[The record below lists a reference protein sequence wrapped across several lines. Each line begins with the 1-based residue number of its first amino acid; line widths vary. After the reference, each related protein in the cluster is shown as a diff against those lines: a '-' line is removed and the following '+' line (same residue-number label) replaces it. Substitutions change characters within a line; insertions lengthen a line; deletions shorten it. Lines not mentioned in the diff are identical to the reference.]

1 MSSLRYY
8 LPDSINNKVM
18 YLYGLTQCYLQPYIN
33 NTFTASYI
41 TDKICIGDL
50 ASATND
56 TAMLEQGITH
66 IISVVNGVNPLF
78 PKKFTYLNI
87 HVNDD
92 PWINIDNYFD
102 ETNKFI
108 DTALE
113 LPNSKVMIHC
123 QKGVSRSVTILLAY
137 FVYKYNNKNKIL
149 EEEIDDVISVLIE
162 EIKEHRKIAEPNVG
176 FIKCLK
182 KYIKKIN
189 NYKNI

>member
-1 MSSLRYY
+1 
-8 LPDSINNKVM
+8 
-18 YLYGLTQCYLQPYIN
+18 
-33 NTFTASYI
+33 
-41 TDKICIGDL
+41 
-50 ASATND
+50 
-56 TAMLEQGITH
+56 MLEQGITH

-137 FVYKYNNKNKIL
+137 FVYKYNSKNKIL

-182 KYIKKIN
+182 KYVKKIN